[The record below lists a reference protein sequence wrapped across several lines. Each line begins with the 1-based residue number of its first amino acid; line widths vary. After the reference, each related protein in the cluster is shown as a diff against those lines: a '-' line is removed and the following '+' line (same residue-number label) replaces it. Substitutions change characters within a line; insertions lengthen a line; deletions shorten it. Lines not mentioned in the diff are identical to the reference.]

1 MTNDNHFVSIQQNY
15 RIFSVLITIGI
26 GEILEGYELR
36 NSGVKMHWATDVDN
50 EVVCDMKLNA
60 EQAQHFSEAVD
71 QQYWYVYR
79 QTILPVFRNMT
90 IVFFLHRYEQVCSSR
105 LWSTN
110 VSPVSNV
117 STL

>member
-15 RIFSVLITIGI
+15 RILSVLITIGI

-79 QTILPVFRNMT
+79 QYYQYSRNMT
-90 IVFFLHRYEQVCSSR
+90 IVYFLHRYEQVCSSR
-105 LWSTN
+105 IWSTN
-110 VSPVSNV
+110 VPPISNV
-117 STL
+117 SPL